1 MNDRCG
7 GGRNLVSSDPGQT
20 LSLGRALARV
30 AGAGTV
36 LLLNGELGAGKTVL
50 VKGLAEGLGSEGPV
64 TSPTFVLCSHYRGGR
79 LPLVHM
85 DLFRIPEADIEDAGL
100 DEPLSSP
107 ALVAVEWPSDS
118 LKDLLGG
125 LGGRAILE
133 VHIAV
138 TGPDHRR
145 LGLVACSDPA
155 RALLERL
162 EGVPP

>member
-1 MNDRCG
+1 MNDRPRCDRSIISPG
-7 GGRNLVSSDPGQT
+7 PGQT
-20 LSLGRALARV
+20 LFFGQSLARI

-50 VKGLAEGLGSEGPV
+50 VKGLAAGLGSEGPV

-85 DLFRIPEADIEDAGL
+85 DLFRIPEADIEDSGL
-100 DEPLSSP
+100 DEPLAAP

-118 LKDLLGG
+118 LIALLDGI
-125 LGGRAILE
+125 GGRAILE

-138 TGPDHRR
+138 TGPDRRR
-145 LGLVACSDPA
+145 LGLRARSDAA

-162 EGVPP
+162 GEAPR

>member
-1 MNDRCG
+1 MNDRSRCV
-7 GGRNLVSSDPGQT
+7 RSIISPDPAQT
-20 LSLGRALARV
+20 LILGRSLART

-50 VKGLAEGLGSEGPV
+50 VKGLAAGLGSDGPV
-64 TSPTFVLCSHYRGGR
+64 TSPTFVLCSQYRGGR

-100 DEPLSSP
+100 DEPLAAP

-118 LKDLLGG
+118 LEGLLAG

-133 VHIAV
+133 IHIAV
-138 TGPDHRR
+138 TGPDRR
-145 LGLVACSDPA
+145 RFELRARSDPA
-155 RALLERL
+155 RALLERFG
-162 EGVPP
+162 EAPW